1 MPTYHY
7 EQIQDPRSSPSPIAR
22 IEVLNPN
29 SSEKRVENVKAILDT
44 GSGIT
49 SIPESI
55 IEKLGALSYT
65 VIRIRSP
72 LENKTISKKL
82 LLVKIEFDGKPHEV
96 KVLGIPKDY
105 AVIGRDILNQY
116 KIILDA
122 PNQVWS
128 IE

>member
-1 MPTYHY
+1 MPTDHY
-7 EQIQDPRSSPSPIAR
+7 ERIQDPVSNSSPVTR
-22 IEVLNPN
+22 IEVSNPSN
-29 SSEKRVENVKAILDT
+29 STNRFRDIKAILDT
-44 GSGIT
+44 GAGIT

-82 LLVKIEFDGKPHEV
+82 LLVKIEFDGKAHEV

-122 PNQVWS
+122 PNKVWS